1 MFEFDLMSFDS
12 DQQPQTYGGFYI
24 PDADECRRCGICV
37 TACPT
42 FRLFGI
48 DEETPR
54 RRLRSLAKLLEDQ
67 TLAPEEQ
74 NHLDNCL
81 QCRACE
87 VVCPSHMAYGEL
99 FDAGLAKLNGKPS
112 WQAKLGLALV
122 VRKQL
127 RQALLPL
134 LTLYLRSGLQKPMRA
149 SGLLDKLNL
158 STAEALASE
167 PELSKLSG
175 IFPAKTAKQRGRVA
189 LFTGCLAEHFDR
201 DTQLAAIKLLNAIG
215 YEVVVP
221 AEQNCCGAMHQ
232 HNGLPAQD
240 LIEQN
245 LAVFHALEVE
255 AVLYSASGCG
265 AMLAGYR
272 GNDADTSDWF
282 QRSVQD
288 IHGFLLDR
296 WPENLP
302 LSPRN
307 LNVAVHEPCSQ
318 RNVLKNGKPVYA
330 LLKKIPD
337 LNIEPLPDNGLC
349 CGAGGSYMLT
359 HPENADQFRQ
369 MKRSAIAG
377 CGADCVVSGN
387 FGCSFYLNA
396 GRPAE
401 QPKLISPLQLL
412 AEVLPD

>member
-12 DQQPQTYGGFYI
+12 EQQPQTYGGFYI

-37 TACPT
+37 TGCPT

-67 TLAPEEQ
+67 ALEPEELD
-74 NHLDNCL
+74 HLDNCL

-87 VVCPSHMAYGEL
+87 LVCPSRMAYGEL
-99 FDAGLAKLNGKPS
+99 FDAGLAKLHVKPS

-122 VRKQL
+122 MRKQL
-127 RQALLPL
+127 RQWLLPL
-134 LTLYLRSGLQKPMRA
+134 LTLYLRSGMQKPLRA

-158 STAEALASE
+158 TTAEGLACEPALTG
-167 PELSKLSG
+167 LSG
-175 IFPAKTAKQRGRVA
+175 IYPVKTAKLRGRVA

-201 DTQLAAIKLLNAIG
+201 DTQLAAINLLNAIG

-221 AEQNCCGAMHQ
+221 AEQNCCGAMHR
-232 HNGLPAQD
+232 HNGLPAQN

-245 LAVFHALEVE
+245 LAAFHALEVE

-265 AMLAGYR
+265 AMLASYR
-272 GNDADTSDWF
+272 GDDPDISDWF
-282 QRSVQD
+282 QRSLLD
-288 IHGFLLDR
+288 INGFLLDR
-296 WPENLP
+296 WPEDLQ
-302 LSPRN
+302 LSARS

-318 RNVLKNGKPVYA
+318 RNVLKNGKTVYA

-337 LNIEPLPDNGLC
+337 LNIEPLPDNGMC

-359 HPENADQFRQ
+359 HPDNADQLRQ
-369 MKRSAIAG
+369 MKRQTIAG

-396 GRPAE
+396 ERSAE